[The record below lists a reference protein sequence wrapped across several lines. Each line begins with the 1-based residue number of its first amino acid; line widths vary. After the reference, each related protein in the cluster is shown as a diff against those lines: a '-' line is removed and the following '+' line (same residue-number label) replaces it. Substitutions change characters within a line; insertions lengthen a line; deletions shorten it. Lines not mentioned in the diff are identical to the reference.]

1 MSTAALSRPIPA
13 HLVSPGAVAG
23 EDPHPALVSGEVA
36 QGVQT
41 QGALAQRPAALV
53 LGVRYLE
60 IGVHV
65 GQVPIEERRLR

>member
-1 MSTAALSRPIPA
+1 MSRPIPG
-13 HLVSPGAVAG
+13 HLVAAGAVAG
-23 EDPHPALVSGEVA
+23 EDPDPALVSGEVA

-41 QGALAQRPAALV
+41 QGALAQRPPALI

-65 GQVPIEERRLR
+65 GQVPAVDIR

>member
-1 MSTAALSRPIPA
+1 MSTAAMSRPIPG
-13 HLVSPGAVAG
+13 HLVAAGAVAA
-23 EDPHPALVSGEVA
+23 EDAHPALVSGEVA

-65 GQVPIEERRLR
+65 GQVPAVDIR